1 MLSKA
6 HAQIANDLQVAN
18 AKVEIISKQ
27 VADKEAELERLERA
41 VQQERMQAE
50 MEIADKRH
58 SSEREAS
65 EMYQR
70 TIERSEEIMQRA
82 ESLLQDASVRA
93 REITAQAEST
103 LKEAEI
109 QSSNLLE
116 NSNRNAFHVINEAR
130 RRSELLTRKAEGYA
144 LTAINDAEQRARRL
158 QDEYDDINE
167 FLDSLKSLMST
178 EAVVSV
184 VESTALA
191 LSVEEGKKQARAAAR
206 KMTSDMDENTVDA
219 ELMEEDEQ

>member
-1 MLSKA
+1 VT
-6 HAQIANDLQVAN
+6 DEAN
-18 AKVEIISKQ
+18 ATLS
-27 VADKEAELERLERA
+27 
-41 VQQERMQAE
+41 
-50 MEIADKRH
+50 
-58 SSEREAS
+58 EAS
-65 EMYQR
+65 A
-70 TIERSEEIMQRA
+70 RSAQLVSEADAIMR
-82 ESLLQDASVRA
+82 DA
-93 REITAQAEST
+93 
-103 LKEAEI
+103 
-109 QSSNLLE
+109 LE
-116 NSNRNAFHVINEAR
+116 NSSQQLEDANRTATNLINQSR
-130 RRSELLTRKAEGYA
+130 RRAERLSRKAEGYA